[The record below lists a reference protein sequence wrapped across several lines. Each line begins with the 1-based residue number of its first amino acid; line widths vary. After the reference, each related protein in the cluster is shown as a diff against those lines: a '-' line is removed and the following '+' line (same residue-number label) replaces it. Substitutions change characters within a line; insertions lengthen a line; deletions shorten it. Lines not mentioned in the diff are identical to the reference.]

1 MRHYSPELD
10 SLRAIAVVAVIIYHA
25 KIFFFGHL
33 VFPGGYYGVD
43 IFFVISGYL
52 ITNKIYDD
60 LKNKKFSLKIFYLKR
75 ARRIIPALLFVILF
89 SYFLAWLSLMP
100 SQFYDFA
107 KSSLYTLGFISNYY
121 FYLSGLEY
129 GAINSLLKPILHTW
143 SLAIEEQFYL
153 IFPLLF
159 ILFFNHFKKFIF
171 SIFLLIFF

>member
-89 SYFLAWLSLMP
+89 SSLVVV
-100 SQFYDFA
+100 
-107 KSSLYTLGFISNYY
+107 N
-121 FYLSGLEY
+121 
-129 GAINSLLKPILHTW
+129 AITVL
-143 SLAIEEQFYL
+143 
-153 IFPLLF
+153 
-159 ILFFNHFKKFIF
+159 
-171 SIFLLIFF
+171 